1 MLRGDTLYTTET
13 VFFSGRI
20 TGLRQSIRVEQE
32 HVSRIKREAARRKSN
47 AVRHSEGNPRGRF
60 VTHGVFAKVQH
71 RRVSRA
77 YELDAAVSFGT
88 AHNERCKLA
97 G

>member
-1 MLRGDTLYTTET
+1 MLPGDTLCAMET
-13 VFFSGRI
+13 IFFSGRI
-20 TGLRQSIRVEQE
+20 TGLRQSIRVQQQ
-32 HVSRIKREAARRKSN
+32 HVSMIKREAARRKSN
-47 AVRHSEGNPRGRF
+47 AGKHSEGDPRGRF
-60 VTHGVFAKVQH
+60 VTHGVFANVQH

>member
-1 MLRGDTLYTTET
+1 
-13 VFFSGRI
+13 
-20 TGLRQSIRVEQE
+20 
-32 HVSRIKREAARRKSN
+32 
-47 AVRHSEGNPRGRF
+47 
-60 VTHGVFAKVQH
+60 VTRGVFAKVQH
-71 RRVSRA
+71 WRVPRA